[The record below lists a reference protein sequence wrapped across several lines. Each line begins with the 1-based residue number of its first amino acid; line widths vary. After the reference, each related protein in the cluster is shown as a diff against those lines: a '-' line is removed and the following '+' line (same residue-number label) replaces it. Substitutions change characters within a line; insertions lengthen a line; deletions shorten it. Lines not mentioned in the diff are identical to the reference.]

1 MRTACARGGHA
12 LLRRQGSGDLPCQP
26 QEIGGANELE
36 HRKQRGPCV
45 EQADQADTDHED
57 HQRKADRDTGHVR
70 QGAADPEVRARC
82 HQHHVIRPWRDRGNK
97 GEADKGDE
105 LLRIHVSIL
114 LQFIG
119 KYVANKAINIVI
131 GAIHVQT

>member
-1 MRTACARGGHA
+1 MEHRHRQHGRTKPEADNDQHQGEAQPHPHHMRHGQTHPEIHARG
-12 LLRRQGSGDLPCQP
+12 Q
-26 QEIGGANELE
+26 
-36 HRKQRGPCV
+36 
-45 EQADQADTDHED
+45 
-57 HQRKADRDTGHVR
+57 
-70 QGAADPEVRARC
+70 
-82 HQHHVIRPWRDRGNK
+82 QHHVIRPWRDRGNK

-119 KYVANKAINIVI
+119 KYVENKAINIVI